1 MSRKKAN
8 NVSKFWS
15 SLVRQ
20 VNPYIPGEQLND
32 ETIIKLNTNENP
44 YPPSNQVIQAI
55 DKESKN
61 LRLYPSPTIDEL
73 RSEIGNMYG
82 LSQDHIFIGNGS
94 DEVLAFSFMSFFEPG
109 KRIKY
114 PEITYSFYPVYAK
127 LFNIS
132 FEQIQLNDDYTIPVE
147 HFYDS
152 DGGLIFPNPNAPTG
166 IYLELE
172 EIKRIIENNPNHV
185 VIIDEAYIDFA
196 KESAVSL
203 IDTFPNLLVIQ
214 TMSKSRSLA
223 GLRIGFAIGN
233 PELIK
238 GLERIKN
245 SFNSYTVDRLAIAGA
260 IEAIKDNKYFQQT
273 TSKIIES
280 RSYLKKQLEARH
292 FDILPSQ
299 ANFLLVSHKEVNAE
313 ILYQELKKQ
322 GILVRYFQKPGL
334 ENFLRI
340 SIGTPEQI
348 DKLLKKIDHIIKPS
362 P

>member
-1 MSRKKAN
+1 M
-8 NVSKFWS
+8 SKFWS
-15 SLVRQ
+15 SLAKQ
-20 VNPYIPGEQLND
+20 VEPYIPGEQIND
-32 ETIIKLNTNENP
+32 DTIIKLNTNENP
-44 YPPSNQVIQAI
+44 YPPSKQVIRAI
-55 DKESKN
+55 DEASKN
-61 LRLYPSPTIDEL
+61 LRLYPSPTVDEL
-73 RSEIGNMYG
+73 RSEIGNINE
-82 LSQDHIFIGNGS
+82 LSKDHIFIGNGS
-94 DEVLAFSFMSFFEPG
+94 DEVLAFSFMAFFEPG

-132 FEQIQLNDDYTIPVE
+132 SEQIMLNDDYTIPIE
-147 HFYDS
+147 RFYDS
-152 DGGLIFPNPNAPTG
+152 DGGVIFPNPNAPTG

-172 EIKRIIENNPNHV
+172 AIKQILENNPSHV

-203 IDTFPNLLVIQ
+203 VEAFPNLLIIQ

-223 GLRIGFAIGN
+223 GLRIGFAIGS
-233 PELIK
+233 PELIN

-260 IEAIKDNKYFQQT
+260 IEAIRDNDYFQQT
-273 TSKIIES
+273 TTKIIES
-280 RSYLKKQLEARH
+280 RTYLKNQLEARH

-299 ANFLLVSHKEVNAE
+299 ANFLLISHKEVNAE
-313 ILYQELKKQ
+313 SLYQELKKQ

-348 DKLLKKIDHIIKPS
+348 EKLLEKIDHIIKPS

>member
-1 MSRKKAN
+1 M
-8 NVSKFWS
+8 SKFWS
-15 SLVRQ
+15 SLAKQ
-20 VNPYIPGEQLND
+20 VDPYIPGEQLND
-32 ETIIKLNTNENP
+32 DTIIKLNTNENP

-55 DKESKN
+55 DEASKN
-61 LRLYPSPTIDEL
+61 LRLYPSPTVDEL
-73 RSEIGNMYG
+73 RSEIGEMYG

-109 KRIKY
+109 NRIKY

-132 FEQIQLNDDYTIPVE
+132 TDVIPLNDDYTIPVE
-147 HFYDS
+147 HFYNS
-152 DGGLIFPNPNAPTG
+152 EGGVIFPNPNAPTG
-166 IYLELE
+166 IFLEIDQ
-172 EIKRIIENNPNHV
+172 IKRILENNPNQV

-196 KESAVSL
+196 LESAVTL
-203 IDTFPNLLVIQ
+203 VEAFPNLLVIQ

-233 PELIK
+233 PELII

-260 IEAIKDNKYFQQT
+260 IEAIRDKDYFLQT
-273 TSKIIES
+273 TTKIIES
-280 RSYLKKQLEARH
+280 RSYLKEQLETRH

-313 ILYQELKKQ
+313 VLYQELKKQ

-340 SIGTPEQI
+340 SIGTPAQI
-348 DKLLKKIDHIIKPS
+348 EKLLKKIDHIIKPS